1 MIFLRGGI
9 YTYSRAVKYFVPNFI
24 IMDTYVYLAQMKQ
37 YIIIYFT
44 NSFQELKKKLSH
56 IFKKI
61 VKLLVNNA
69 SCFTKWQYMFNI
81 LRTQFCI

>member
-44 NSFQELKKKLSH
+44 NSFQELKKKIVAH
-56 IFKKI
+56 FQKNCKI
-61 VKLLVNNA
+61 AGK
-69 SCFTKWQYMFNI
+69 QRIMFYKMAI
-81 LRTQFCI
+81 HV